1 MSEDS
6 RIVCFG
12 EMLLRLATPRGTLL
26 RDTSE
31 LQVYVGGAEA
41 NVALALA
48 HFGHRSAMI
57 SVVADT
63 ATGALCVSELARHG
77 VDITAVRF
85 APGRMGLYFL
95 ERGAGLR
102 PARVLYDREHSAFAR
117 AMEQGVDWDS
127 VLAGAGWLH
136 VSGIT
141 AALSAEASGA
151 LLAGVRAARGRGIRV
166 SLDCNYRP
174 SLWKARAAD
183 AGAILREI
191 AACAEVL
198 FANSHDLA
206 LMLGSTPL
214 AGGTA
219 SEKVFENLASAA
231 MARFTSVQRIATTTR
246 VERAADDQ
254 ELAGLYASRDGVFRS
269 HTYVLRDIVERIGSG
284 DAFAAGVLHGALS
297 GFDPQR
303 SVEFATAA
311 ACLKHSVAGDFS
323 VAGVADVE
331 ALVRG
336 ETALT
341 R

>member
-1 MSEDS
+1 MSAET
-6 RIVCFG
+6 RIACFG
-12 EMLLRLATPRGTLL
+12 EMLLRLAAPRGKML

-63 ATGALCVSELARHG
+63 AIGALCTSELARHG
-77 VDITAVRF
+77 VDTGAVRT
-85 APGRMGLYFL
+85 AAGRMGLYFL

-117 AMEQGVDWDS
+117 AMAQGVDWDS
-127 VLAGAGWLH
+127 VLEGAAWLH

-141 AALSAEASGA
+141 AALSAEASST
-151 LLAGVRAARGRGIRV
+151 LLAGVRAARARRIRV
-166 SLDCNYRP
+166 SFDCNYRP
-174 SLWKARAAD
+174 SLWQARRAQ
-183 AGAILREI
+183 AGSILAEV

-198 FANSHDLA
+198 FANAYDLA
-206 LMLGSTPL
+206 LMLGATPPQ
-214 AGGTA
+214 GGRGCEEA
-219 SEKVFENLASAA
+219 FESLTGAA
-231 MARFTSVQRIATTTR
+231 LARFTSVQRIATTTR
-246 VERAADDQ
+246 IERAADDQ
-254 ELAGLYASRDGVFRS
+254 ELTGLYVSRDGSFRS
-269 HTYVLRDIVERIGSG
+269 RTYVLRDIVERIGSG
-284 DAFAAGVLHGALS
+284 DAFAAGVLHGTLS
-297 GFDPQR
+297 DFDPQR
-303 SVEFATAA
+303 TVEFAAAA
-311 ACLKHSVAGDFS
+311 ACLKHSVTGDFS
-323 VAGVADVE
+323 VAGSGDVE

>member
-1 MSEDS
+1 MSG

-12 EMLLRLATPRGTLL
+12 EMLLRLATPRGTML
-26 RDTSE
+26 RDASE

-57 SVVADT
+57 SVLADG
-63 ATGALCVSELARHG
+63 ATGALCASELARHG
-77 VDITAVRF
+77 VDTAALRT

-102 PARVLYDREHSAFAR
+102 PARVWYDREYSAFAQ
-117 AMEQGVDWDS
+117 AMAQGVDWDS
-127 VLAGAGWLH
+127 VLEGAHRLH

-141 AALSAEASGA
+141 AALSAEASSA
-151 LLAGVRAARGRGIRV
+151 LLAGVRAARERRIRV
-166 SLDCNYRP
+166 SFDCNYRP
-174 SLWKARAAD
+174 SLWQARAAQ
-183 AGAILREI
+183 AGSILREI

-198 FANSHDLA
+198 FANAHDLA
-206 LMLGSTPL
+206 LMLGGSAPE
-214 AGGTA
+214 GGQD
-219 SEKVFENLASAA
+219 SEKVFEDLAGRA
-231 MARFTSVQRIATTTR
+231 MGRFSSVQRIATTTR
-246 VERAADDQ
+246 LERGADEQ
-254 ELAGLYASRDGVFRS
+254 ELSGLYVSRDGICRS
-269 HTYVLRDIVERIGSG
+269 RTYGLRDIVERIGSG
-284 DAFAAGVLHGALS
+284 DAFAAGILHGVLS
-297 GFDPQR
+297 DFDPQR
-303 SVEFATAA
+303 TVEFATAA

-323 VAGVADVE
+323 VASVADVE

>member
-1 MSEDS
+1 MSGNR

-12 EMLLRLATPRGTLL
+12 EMLLRLATPRGTML
-26 RDTSE
+26 RDTNE

-63 ATGALCVSELARHG
+63 ATGALCVSELARHR
-77 VDITAVRF
+77 VDTGAVRT

-102 PARVLYDREHSAFAR
+102 PARVLYDREQSAFAR
-117 AMEQGVDWDS
+117 AMVQGMDWDS
-127 VLAGAGWLH
+127 ALEGVGWLH

-141 AALSAEASGA
+141 AALSAEASST
-151 LLAGVRAARGRGIRV
+151 LLAGVRAARERRIRV
-166 SLDCNYRP
+166 SFDCNYRP
-174 SLWKARAAD
+174 SLWQARSAD

-198 FANSHDLA
+198 FANAHDLA
-206 LMLGSTPL
+206 LILGSTP
-214 AGGTA
+214 GGTA
-219 SEKVFENLASAA
+219 GEEVFEDLASAA
-231 MARFTSVQRIATTTR
+231 MARFASVHRIATTTR

-254 ELAGLYASRDGVFRS
+254 ELSGLYASRDGVCRS
-269 HTYVLRDIVERIGSG
+269 HTYMLRDIVERIGSG
-284 DAFAAGVLHGALS
+284 DAFAAGVLHGVLS
-297 GFDPQR
+297 DFELQR
-303 SVEFATAA
+303 TVEFATAA

-323 VAGVADVE
+323 VASVADVE

-336 ETALT
+336 ETTLT